1 MKNFIQTSPALNVGI
16 FLFDEVELLDFAGPQ
31 EVFTTANRLCER
43 QQLQAPFNVIT
54 FSDQQLSVRSRA
66 GLVVQADCTRAN
78 LPEVQLL
85 ILPGGV
91 VDGPRDN
98 PELLAWLKNR
108 RASTAIMASIC
119 NGAFLLADADLLQGL
134 SATTHWEDAPLLA
147 EQFPALSVQPEHRF
161 IDHQHTLTTAGVSA
175 GIDASLHLIAR
186 LANPALAIRTARQ
199 MDYPWQPNQ

>member
-1 MKNFIQTSPALNVGI
+1 MKDFNPTSPTLNVGI
-16 FLFDEVELLDFAGPQ
+16 FLFDDVELLDFAGPL

-43 QQLQAPFNVIT
+43 QQLNAPFNVIT
-54 FSDQQLSVRSRA
+54 FCDQQLVVRSRA
-66 GLVVQADCTRAN
+66 GITVQADCTRTN
-78 LPEVQLL
+78 VPELHLL

-98 PELLAWLKNR
+98 PELLAWLKHR

-119 NGAFLLADADLLQGL
+119 NGAFLLADAALLQGL
-134 SATTHWEDAPLLA
+134 SVTTHWEDAPLLA
-147 EQFPALSVQPEHRF
+147 AQFADLTVQPEHRF

-186 LANPALAIRTARQ
+186 LANPALASQTARQ
-199 MDYPWQPNQ
+199 MDYPWGGPE